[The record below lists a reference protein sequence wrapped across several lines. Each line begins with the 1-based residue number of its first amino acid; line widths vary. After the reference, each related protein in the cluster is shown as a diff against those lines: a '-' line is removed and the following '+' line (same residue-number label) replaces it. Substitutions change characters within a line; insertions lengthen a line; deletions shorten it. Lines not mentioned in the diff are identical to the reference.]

1 MDSDKSIPT
10 LDRQGLRRFGLVMAA
25 MISALFGL
33 LLPWLFGAELPRWP
47 WAVAGLLVL
56 WALAWPASLD
66 FLYHGWMRLGLVLGW
81 FSSRLVLGTLFY
93 LVFTPVSWV
102 LRLRGIDLLQRQ
114 LDKDAGTYR
123 KASKSRDIDHMEK
136 PF

>member
-1 MDSDKSIPT
+1 MDSGKSIPQ

-25 MISALFGL
+25 MIGALFGL
-33 LLPWLFGAELPRWP
+33 LLPWLFGANLPCWP

-56 WALAWPASLD
+56 WAIAWPAGLD

-81 FSSRLVLGTLFY
+81 ISSRIVLGTLFY
-93 LVFTPVSWV
+93 LVFTPVSWL
-102 LRLRGIDLLQRQ
+102 LRLRGIDPLQRQ
-114 LDKDAGTYR
+114 ADARANTYR
-123 KASKSRDIDHMEK
+123 KATRTRDIRHMEK